1 VAANV
6 GRAVLC
12 TSIIRVFGG
21 AHGVKRPTPPF
32 AYRQGGSPL
41 HAVSVFYGFGEADG
55 ATVPTG
61 NTPAPESGAAGEEA
75 GEALAGEGVAPAGA
89 GEVCGAPCVFMS
101 SRRKALLAVLWC
113 AYRTDKAKVSTKN
126 IAASH
131 VVNFTNTLVV
141 CAPKIFSVTPAPN
154 AAPKPS
160 LFGRCI
166 RMTRTI
172 STATSAKSTR
182 QRLIKRFIGRRN
194 ISKETRQ
201 ANAQRSTANLEFQK
215 TSALSVGRLAFLL
228 ISSQIASI
236 SSRSTSPSFLPRDFS
251 LSSN

>member
-1 VAANV
+1 M
-6 GRAVLC
+6 
-12 TSIIRVFGG
+12 
-21 AHGVKRPTPPF
+21 
-32 AYRQGGSPL
+32 
-41 HAVSVFYGFGEADG
+41 
-55 ATVPTG
+55 
-61 NTPAPESGAAGEEA
+61 PAPEFGAADDAEVCGLAAAGEPE
-75 GEALAGEGVAPAGA
+75 GA

-101 SRRKALLAVLWC
+101 SRRKALLAVVWC

-141 CAPKIFSVTPAPN
+141 WAPKIFSVTPAPN

-201 ANAQRSTANLEFQK
+201 ANAQRP
-215 TSALSVGRLAFLL
+215 TSN
-228 ISSQIASI
+228 
-236 SSRSTSPSFLPRDFS
+236 FS
-251 LSSN
+251 KLQR